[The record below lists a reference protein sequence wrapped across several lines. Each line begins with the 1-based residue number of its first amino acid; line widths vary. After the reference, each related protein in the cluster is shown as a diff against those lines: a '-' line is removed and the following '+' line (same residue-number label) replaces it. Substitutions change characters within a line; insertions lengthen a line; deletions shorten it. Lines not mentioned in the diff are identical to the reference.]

1 MQTRTAEAAYPET
14 LPQAVYG
21 TDHDV
26 KRKLRYVFLPQEA
39 PAMEG
44 VDWAGMCSDPGEPGW
59 RDDSTIFRIINIM
72 SN

>member
-26 KRKLRYVFLPQEA
+26 KRKLRYVFLP
-39 PAMEG
+39 
-44 VDWAGMCSDPGEPGW
+44 
-59 RDDSTIFRIINIM
+59 
-72 SN
+72 